1 MNVFGCPKPQ
11 LQSGFCDVCFGLLFS
26 QIYSDFQLWSKYPG
40 TKKQSPFP
48 PISSTQPQRG
58 EMCRVVF
65 WRLGQGPPGPSTGGF
80 PSLVG
85 LGPSSFVGATSAFPS
100 VLPLLVVGCAVSL
113 SAAELNFFFALFCCT
128 AALAPRLTRSM
139 HWFRAN
145 QAAAWGRRW
154 VDGDGLAAVFIN
166 MAIRAV
172 PKSRFLESSICIGGL
187 CVSNGPCGSASCWWS
202 TGFLSRQGWGCQ
214 TS

>member
-80 PSLVG
+80 PSLVVLTRAVKFCRCNFG
-85 LGPSSFVGATSAFPS
+85 VSLCAAAARGWLRCFLVGCRIEFLLRALLLYCCVGPTFDEVHALVPCKSGGGVGPSLGGWGWPCCRLHKYGYPRCSQESIPWKLHLYRRPLRLKWA
-100 VLPLLVVGCAVSL
+100 LWICQLLVVNWL
-113 SAAELNFFFALFCCT
+113 SF
-128 AALAPRLTRSM
+128 
-139 HWFRAN
+139 
-145 QAAAWGRRW
+145 
-154 VDGDGLAAVFIN
+154 
-166 MAIRAV
+166 
-172 PKSRFLESSICIGGL
+172 
-187 CVSNGPCGSASCWWS
+187 
-202 TGFLSRQGWGCQ
+202 
-214 TS
+214 